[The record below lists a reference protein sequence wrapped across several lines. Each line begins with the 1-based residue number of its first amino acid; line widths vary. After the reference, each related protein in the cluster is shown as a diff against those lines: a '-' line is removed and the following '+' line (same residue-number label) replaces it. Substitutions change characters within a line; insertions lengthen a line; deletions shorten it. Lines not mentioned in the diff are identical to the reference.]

1 MKKTNLTALLALV
14 LAFGVGAQAKV
25 METSVATVNG
35 QPVLSSEYDSYLEGV
50 VEQYKIAAPQFLEQP
65 YAQDVLGREVLKEL
79 ISKELLYQA
88 ADEAKIQVK
97 DSEVDSGINE
107 IKARFIVD
115 EKTGKEDPK
124 GADKRFTEALKKQ
137 HLSLKAYKE
146 KIKKDIAVRKLMEQR
161 ITATVKPVEEAD
173 VKALYEDVEICMKGN
188 TKKMKALEKKDPARF
203 KEASLIAAKLKQLTA
218 EQVRIGHIY
227 LAVTKDMKPE
237 DVKKKEELAVKIKAE
252 IDGGKDFS
260 AAVKEYTEDK
270 AALASGGDMILIK
283 GIAPKEIDSKA
294 CSLAVGKVSDPIKT
308 DLGYHIIKIKE
319 KRAERQIGYDDVAK
333 DLAQYLAQQKIQNAM
348 GEYIG
353 ELYDKADV
361 KVTKT
366 FESDK
371 LIEEALA
378 KQQAQAQKADKKEVK
393 AEEKADKKAA
403 KEEKK
408 AEDKKEEKK

>member
-1 MKKTNLTALLALV
+1 MKKTNLTALLALA

-25 METSVATVNG
+25 MESSVATVNG

-50 VEQYKIAAPQFLEQP
+50 VEQYKIAAPQFLQQP

-97 DSEVDSGINE
+97 DSEVDGGINE

-115 EKTGKEDPK
+115 ETTGKEDPK

-137 HLSLKAYKE
+137 HMSLKAYKE

-203 KEASLIAAKLKQLTA
+203 KEASAIAAKLKQLTA

-237 DVKKKEELAVKIKAE
+237 DVKKKQELAVKIKAE

-260 AAVKEYTEDK
+260 TAVKEYTEDK
-270 AALASGGDMILIK
+270 TALASGGDMILIK

-294 CSLAVGKVSDPIKT
+294 FSLAVGKVSDPIKT

-361 KVTKT
+361 KITKT

-378 KQQAQAQKADKKEVK
+378 QQAQAQKADKKEVK

-408 AEDKKEEKK
+408 AEDKKEAKK